1 MFILSISV
9 YTVKRRMMGN
19 IDQEV
24 IKRVLSSNIALQN
37 ILLAGNKV
45 IFTPLGRM
53 LSSDEKNAI
62 EWRKPL
68 LKIGDY
74 QYLICIIMP
83 IWTID

>member
-37 ILLAGNKV
+37 ILLASNKV
-45 IFTPLGRM
+45 IFTLLGRM

-62 EWRKPL
+62 DDEGNL
-68 LKIGDY
+68 F
-74 QYLICIIMP
+74 
-83 IWTID
+83 

>member
-24 IKRVLSSNIALQN
+24 IKRVLSSKIALQN
-37 ILLAGNKV
+37 ILLASNKV

-68 LKIGDY
+68 LKISDY
-74 QYLICIIMP
+74 
-83 IWTID
+83 